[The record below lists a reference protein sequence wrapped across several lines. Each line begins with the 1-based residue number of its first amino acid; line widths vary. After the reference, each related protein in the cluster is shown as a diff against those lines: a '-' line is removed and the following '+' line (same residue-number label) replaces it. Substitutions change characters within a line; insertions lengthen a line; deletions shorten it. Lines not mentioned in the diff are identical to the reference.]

1 MAYLVNISILVAEGS
16 ESEAYDSLNALLNQ
30 SDDDGVSNIID
41 YQVSQAEGVHT
52 ALEDSISN
60 NTYEEGDAFKHWV
73 IFSQSEADASDGEA
87 GYWSNELGWCSLE
100 LATNF
105 DAQAVNL
112 PITTNNDATMM
123 MRPSLFQQD
132 V

>member
-1 MAYLVNISILVAEGS
+1 MNAGTLVPACHGS
-16 ESEAYDSLNALLNQ
+16 EQPFTVNGRSAVIGNETYD
-30 SDDDGVSNIID
+30 
-41 YQVSQAEGVHT
+41 
-52 ALEDSISN
+52 
-60 NTYEEGDAFKHWV
+60 EGDAFKHWV
-73 IFSQSEADASDGEA
+73 IFSQSESDASDGEA

-105 DAQAVNL
+105 DTQAVRL

-123 MRPSLFQQD
+123 MRHSLYQHD